1 VSIWLWNVE
10 ADYRADD
17 IRARVAAPTVTAAIV
32 RKLTDRYLIL
42 RKVALRTLV
51 ELAKYSKCVH
61 LAMTCTS

>member
-1 VSIWLWNVE
+1 M
-10 ADYRADD
+10 
-17 IRARVAAPTVTAAIV
+17 TAAIV